1 MNKQLRVAT
10 WDEQFTS
17 IGCLEAQTQL
27 LARGDGPVRV
37 TPVRDVRVGDLVRTT
52 VGPDGKWTRVTD
64 IHTFFSE
71 AETLVALPTTD
82 RSTVMVTRWHQVK
95 LEDTSNYLPAEQVP
109 EGIRIPPAPCL
120 VFDLATQGDLPIE
133 CSG

>member
-1 MNKQLRVAT
+1 MNKPLRVAT

-27 LARGDGPVRV
+27 LARGDGQVRV

-64 IHTFFSE
+64 THTFFSE

-82 RSTVMVTRWHQVK
+82 RSTVMVTRWHQVRREGTYK
-95 LEDTSNYLPAEQVP
+95 YVPAEQAP
-109 EGIRIPPAPCL
+109 EGLHIPPAPHL
-120 VFDLATQGDLPIE
+120 VFDLVTQGDLPIK
-133 CSG
+133 CS